1 MAQKGNKDILST
13 LPALSETELP
23 DLGFLD
29 HFINIYENCPK
40 RKLPLICIAT
50 LSSLHNLQTVYSS
63 NFFPAYMFSS
73 KKLSKIGNI
82 ISCYQNVQ
90 YIFIGSKSL

>member
-1 MAQKGNKDILST
+1 MAQKGNKDILNT

-50 LSSLHNLQTVYSS
+50 LSSLHNL
-63 NFFPAYMFSS
+63 
-73 KKLSKIGNI
+73 
-82 ISCYQNVQ
+82 
-90 YIFIGSKSL
+90 